1 VSLKKVGNLK
11 KLLFDKMP
19 QFDKI
24 TFFNQIFWLIL
35 IFSGFYFILLKNFL
49 PKIGSVLKARNKK
62 LLKSNTLA
70 EQFKSEESSVLADSN
85 RVFVGTA
92 SLCRT
97 NLFNGVGKSNDW
109 LSSSQK
115 NLLISD
121 LKNTQKEYFKSF
133 GKISAKKF
141 LI

>member
-62 LLKSNTLA
+62 IT
-70 EQFKSEESSVLADSN
+70 
-85 RVFVGTA
+85 
-92 SLCRT
+92 
-97 NLFNGVGKSNDW
+97 
-109 LSSSQK
+109 
-115 NLLISD
+115 
-121 LKNTQKEYFKSF
+121 
-133 GKISAKKF
+133 
-141 LI
+141 

>member
-1 VSLKKVGNLK
+1 
-11 KLLFDKMP
+11 MP

-35 IFSGFYFILLKNFL
+35 IFSSFYFILLKNYL

-62 LLKSNTLA
+62 LFKSNTLA
-70 EQFKSEESSVLADSN
+70 GQFKSEELSVLADST

-92 SLCRT
+92 TICRT
-97 NLFNGVGKSNDW
+97 SLFNGIGKSNDW
-109 LSSSQK
+109 LNSSQRS
-115 NLLISD
+115 LSSSD
-121 LKNTQKEYFKSF
+121 LKKTQNAYFESF
-133 GKISAKKF
+133 GKISAKKY

>member
-1 VSLKKVGNLK
+1 
-11 KLLFDKMP
+11 MP

-24 TFFNQIFWLIL
+24 TFFNQIFWLIV

-49 PKIGSVLKARNKK
+49 PKISSVLKARNKK
-62 LLKSNTLA
+62 LLKSNVLA
-70 EQFKSEESSVLADSN
+70 EQFKLEESSVLTDSN
-85 RVFVGTA
+85 RIFVGAA

-97 NLFNGVGKSNDW
+97 NLFNGAAKSNEW

-115 NLLISD
+115 GLLVAD
-121 LKNTQKEYFKSF
+121 LKNTQEEYFKAF